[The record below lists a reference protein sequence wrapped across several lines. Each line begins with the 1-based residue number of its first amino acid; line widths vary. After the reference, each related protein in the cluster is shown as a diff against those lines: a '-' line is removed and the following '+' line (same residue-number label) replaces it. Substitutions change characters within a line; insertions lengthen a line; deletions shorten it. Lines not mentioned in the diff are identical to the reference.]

1 MFKWA
6 KNSIEAKNDIIHDTT
21 KHLHFENIKIYDSI
35 PLNIRSKGKVMNPVA
50 RSATDNDFSSQ
61 WPSPKM
67 SLKVE
72 LDLYLYLKSKNL
84 LICEMGMIMVMR
96 LVTKIVTMMT
106 EKLMAMVTMNLLA
119 FVTWLPVTQFW
130 TF

>member
-61 WPSPKM
+61 WPPPKM

-84 LICEMGMIMVMR
+84 LICEMGMITVMQ
-96 LVTKIVTMMT
+96 LVTKIVTMT
-106 EKLMAMVTMNLLA
+106 EKLMAMVTMDLQAL
-119 FVTWLPVTQFW
+119 VTCLPATQFW